1 MLDVCLLGTGGMLP
15 LPGRW
20 LTSLFL
26 KYNGSGLL
34 IDCGEATQIAMKEAG
49 ISNYDIDTI
58 CFTHFHADHISGL
71 PGMLL
76 SMGNSGRTTPV
87 TLIGPKGLKRI
98 VTALRTIAPELPF
111 EIEFIELDDAQSHL
125 SRLGYEIDIYKLNHK
140 VTCFGYT
147 ISIPRMGKFDVEKAN
162 SLGIPK
168 MFWNKLQHGEDV
180 VVDGV
185 EIKSESVMG
194 NPRKGIKVTYCTD
207 TRPVQAI
214 IDNAYQSDLFICEGM
229 YGTDD
234 RLNKAREYKHMT
246 FYEAAQLAKEA
257 EVKEMWLTH
266 YSPSLTKPEEYMDD
280 VKAIFPNS
288 IAAKD
293 KRSVELV
300 FED

>member
-168 MFWNKLQHGEDV
+168 MFRNKLQHGEDV
-180 VVDGV
+180 VVD
-185 EIKSESVMG
+185 
-194 NPRKGIKVTYCTD
+194 
-207 TRPVQAI
+207 
-214 IDNAYQSDLFICEGM
+214 L
-229 YGTDD
+229 
-234 RLNKAREYKHMT
+234 
-246 FYEAAQLAKEA
+246 
-257 EVKEMWLTH
+257 
-266 YSPSLTKPEEYMDD
+266 SL
-280 VKAIFPNS
+280 IH
-288 IAAKD
+288 I
-293 KRSVELV
+293 
-300 FED
+300 